1 MLVGKSTERNLR
13 ILHTLHAIFHILME
27 LLARVIPMKRHS
39 IMETLLIRC
48 YVLCVLEYLGKFL
61 QMQRGKW

>member
-1 MLVGKSTERNLR
+1 MLVGKNTDRNLR

-27 LLARVIPMKRHS
+27 LARIIPTKRHS

-48 YVLCVLEYLGKFL
+48 CVLCVLEYLGKFL